1 MSTNARGETPEA
13 TVPDLSLRNAA
24 YRLADGPEERK
35 AWQRSGDDRSA
46 EPALMRLLMSDEQRK
61 REDMI
66 RWVCAGGG
74 GRT

>member
-1 MSTNARGETPEA
+1 M
-13 TVPDLSLRNAA
+13 PDLSLRNAA